1 MLKPEWQDMAH
12 AINEIE
18 DELSIHS
25 KLKNKNIVQLHGVG
39 ATPNDHIFMC

>member
-25 KLKNKNIVQLHGVG
+25 KLKKNVVKLHGVG
-39 ATPNDHIFMC
+39 ATPNDNRFMC